1 MLTVPP
7 EALLPVP
14 PEELLQRLS
23 PAPVAGLS
31 LSNVSV
37 LRLDLCG
44 SHACGNKSFK
54 LRPYLQRATAQSLPL
69 LSFGGAWSNHLHAL
83 AAAGFEQGLKTLG
96 IVRGGESETATLRD
110 VERWGMRVQRVSRS
124 EYRRRGEADYLAYLQ
139 DMHGPCVVVPEG
151 GASTAA
157 ASACA
162 DIAQLIN
169 QLAPQS
175 RHVVLA
181 VGTGTTLAGLAAGL
195 RIDAEVVGI
204 SALRG
209 ATDLDQRVT
218 DLLAQLPADAVADWR
233 ILHEFHAGGFA
244 RCSADLKAFILEFE
258 AVHGIPLEPV
268 YTGKALHAVWQMV
281 ASGELA
287 EDASVLVV
295 HTGGL
300 QGRRGYDW
308 LSSSVSS

>member
-1 MLTVPP
+1 MSATLSRS
-7 EALLPVP
+7 LPVP
-14 PEELLQRLS
+14 PEELLQRLG
-23 PAPVAGLS
+23 PAPVAGQS
-31 LSNVSV
+31 LANVSV
-37 LRLDLCG
+37 LRLDWCG
-44 SHACGNKSFK
+44 GNASGNKCFK

-83 AAAGFEQGLKTLG
+83 AAAGFERGLRTIG
-96 IVRGGESETATLRD
+96 VVRGGESDTATLRD
-110 VERWGMRVQRVSRS
+110 LERWGMRVQRVSRS
-124 EYRRRGEADYLAYLQ
+124 EYRRRGDADYLAELQ
-139 DMHGPCVVVPEG
+139 GVHGPCVVVPEG

-157 ASACA
+157 ASACS

-169 QLAPQS
+169 NLAPQT

-195 RIDAEVVGI
+195 RIEGELVGI

-209 ATDLDQRVT
+209 ATDLEQRVA
-218 DLLAQLPADAVADWR
+218 DLLAQLPCDNVADWR
-233 ILHEFHAGGFA
+233 ILHEFHSGGFA
-244 RCSADLKAFILEFE
+244 RCSADMKAFILAFE

-268 YTGKALHAVWQMV
+268 YTGKAMYAVWQMIADGV
-281 ASGELA
+281 LPRGAP
-287 EDASVLVV
+287 VLVI

-308 LSSSVSS
+308 LSSSTPP